1 MTSRL
6 HKFNIW
12 LTLAA
17 NVGVLAGIVF
27 LALEIRQNTAATHSA
42 TVQSVTDNSTTGL
55 RMYAANADLSRI
67 RLKGDFEHSTLT
79 ELERFQYFAHNRG
92 FWLHFQNVYFQI
104 GLGALE
110 PRVWATYER
119 IICMDMPSRPGL
131 RIDWEQHSPV
141 LDPEFVAV
149 VEGCMDTESA
159 SN

>member
-1 MTSRL
+1 MTSQL
-6 HKFNIW
+6 EKLNHW
-12 LTLAA
+12 LTLLA

-55 RMYAANADLSRI
+55 REYAANSDLSRI
-67 RLKGDFEHSTLT
+67 RLKGDFSHSALT
-79 ELERFQYFAHNRG
+79 DLERFQYFAHNRG
-92 FWLHFQNVYFQI
+92 YWLHFQNVYFQI

-110 PRVWATYER
+110 PRAWATYKR
-119 IICMDMPSRPGL
+119 IICVDMSSRPGL
-131 RIDWEQHSPV
+131 QVDWEQHSAV

-149 VEGCMDTESA
+149 VEECIDADAA